1 MAPKHSKGDEPSSL
15 IAAEASNGKFIGFAS
30 TFKFYAELL
39 SGFPNR
45 EDETRDAARVCLRMS
60 ILSIGMDTKDIIR
73 VSQLAG
79 LCFDNDDVATARGNA
94 KEMYEKN
101 EKHEEKDEQ
110 GKANMT
116 PEQMASEDS
125 NQILDKIAFT
135 QDDERDWSSVRPQI
149 FEIHA
154 SAGLEDM
161 ADFVYPSRDS

>member
-1 MAPKHSKGDEPSSL
+1 
-15 IAAEASNGKFIGFAS
+15 
-30 TFKFYAELL
+30 
-39 SGFPNR
+39 
-45 EDETRDAARVCLRMS
+45 MS

-135 QDDERDWSSVRPQI
+135 QDDERRKRLVFCSPANI
-149 FEIHA
+149 
-154 SAGLEDM
+154 
-161 ADFVYPSRDS
+161 